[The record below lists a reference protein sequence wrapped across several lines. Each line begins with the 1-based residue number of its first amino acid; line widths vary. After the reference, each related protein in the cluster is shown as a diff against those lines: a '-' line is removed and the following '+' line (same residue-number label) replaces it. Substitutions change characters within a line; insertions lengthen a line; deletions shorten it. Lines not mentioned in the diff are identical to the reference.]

1 MHRPRK
7 ETAVGGVSVFVE
19 ELAAFKYQIKI
30 YELIWASLKRVGMI
44 DMEQEQRKKWQKVI
58 HEVVEVTQGLE
69 NLKARASGV

>member
-19 ELAAFKYQIKI
+19 ELSAFKYQIKI

-44 DMEQEQRKKWQKVI
+44 ERHGTGAEK
-58 HEVVEVTQGLE
+58 EVAESNT
-69 NLKARASGV
+69 